1 MKNSVNVEELIG
13 YLKKWCVKP
22 CSASGPEGQ
31 EKQEEEGSEF
41 SSTVQH
47 VHSVY
52 SFLHKNCSQTS
63 LKELFQ
69 HTPAVFI
76 EYNR

>member
-13 YLKKWCVKP
+13 YLKKWCVKTS
-22 CSASGPEGQ
+22 SASGPEGQ

-52 SFLHKNCSQTS
+52 SFLHKNCSQTN